1 MVGIRVCEPSLPN
14 VPIPPPKK
22 QFPYQQKENGFWN
35 ISFASYLCDGGF
47 LFVFTSL
54 SLRFLICK
62 MESSKNAEFTG

>member
-47 LFVFTSL
+47 LFCFCFYPSEPQVFYL
-54 SLRFLICK
+54 QNGVK
-62 MESSKNAEFTG
+62 